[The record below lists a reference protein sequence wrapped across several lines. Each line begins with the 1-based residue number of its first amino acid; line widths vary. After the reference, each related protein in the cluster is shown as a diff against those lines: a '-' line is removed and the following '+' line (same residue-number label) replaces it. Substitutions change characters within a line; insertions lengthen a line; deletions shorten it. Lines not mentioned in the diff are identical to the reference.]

1 VGQDLA
7 DRLLGLLRLLP
18 AWPILRAL
26 KQSSVEVTVRDPGSR
41 LLSAPRPI
49 APYAAEH
56 WQFAW
61 LADAAYGKTP
71 AGEQAEALTDSSVQD
86 PESALRDAGWIK
98 WVKFPDHNLRR
109 IIDAAHLRVEIWE
122 KQSPPMI
129 AVAFGGTIFGN
140 RIDWRANLRW
150 FLPKTSDEYSTVV
163 KAFAPAFVTELAEY
177 LATGQTMPN
186 PTLFSTGHSLG
197 GGLAQQFAYCLE
209 PHGAVPRVHKVYAFD
224 PSPVTGFLSVNQ
236 DIRHANQ
243 QGLLIDRIYER
254 GEVLAV
260 VRSVMSVF
268 WRPSSR
274 NPTIRGVR
282 YSLFRTCN
290 PIAGHSM
297 ARMASTLDAARRT

>member
-1 VGQDLA
+1 MNA
-7 DRLLGLLRLLP
+7 IRHLGSGISRSLP

-26 KQSSVEVTVRDPGSR
+26 KQSATEVTVRDPGSR
-41 LLSAPRPI
+41 LLSAPRAI

-71 AGEQAEALTDSSVQD
+71 AGEQAKALTDSSMHDD
-86 PESALRDAGWIK
+86 PESALKDAGWIK
-98 WVKFPDHNLRR
+98 WVEFPDRHLHA

-122 KQSPPMI
+122 KQNPPMI
-129 AVAFGGTIFGN
+129 AVAFGGTIWRN
-140 RIDWRANLRW
+140 RMDWRANLRW

-163 KAFAPAFVTELAEY
+163 KTFAPAFVAVLAAY
-177 LATGQTMPN
+177 LASGHSLPN
-186 PTLFSTGHSLG
+186 PTLYSTGHSLG

-224 PSPVTGFLSVNQ
+224 PSPVTGFWSVEQ
-236 DIRHANQ
+236 RIRDANRH
-243 QGLLIDRIYER
+243 GLLIDRIYER

-260 VRSVMSVF
+260 VRSVMSVL
-268 WRPSSR
+268 WRPSER

-297 ARMASTLDAARRT
+297 ARMAGALDAARRT